1 MRRGEEEDDKERRRR
16 MERENLQ
23 KENDGK
29 VRGEDR

>member
-1 MRRGEEEDDKERRRR
+1 

-29 VRGEDR
+29 VRGEDRREGERKRKKE